1 LLSNPKMTTLRKH
14 PIWGLLPIF
23 VLFVPFQA
31 HAADQPRAKSP
42 KETSRGSDAGA
53 IDASAKAEAA
63 HRFDRALK
71 LFESGDNAGA
81 LAEFKR
87 IYDISPEPV
96 VLYNIGLVYAALARP
111 VDAVDALEPLVT
123 GAKLQPAQLERAK
136 ATLEDQK
143 ARIGRIA
150 VSTKPAETRIEV
162 DNIEVAKTPL
172 KAPIRVSE
180 GTHIIGAVAEGYA
193 PARKEILVAGNS
205 EASLTFELIP
215 TQGKEPAN
223 LNVKTRISGAQIFL
237 DGKAV
242 GQTPLAA
249 SITTAA
255 GHHVVELRRAG
266 YVTAHQAIDV
276 GPGATGEIALD
287 LNVDASA
294 LGTDGATL
302 VLNASES
309 PLDVTLDG
317 ERKGPYT
324 EPLRLPRGPHHL
336 TLSTPGF
343 ITAEREVD
351 LTPTNS
357 NELRIAFEPTP
368 ETRRNYRSSAMFHR
382 TWGWVGVI
390 GGAVI
395 GGGGAAL
402 AAAGISKKNAGANDI
417 TALNDKT
424 TNSQP
429 PCDGLSNWAAEGNDN
444 GTACNKAKADAGSK
458 FDSGVQLRNLGFV
471 GVGVGGAVLVTGV
484 VLLLTG
490 NDPNKYEQP
499 TTRALNQKRGPRFT
513 FVPGPGDVGSGLLVT
528 F

>member
-1 LLSNPKMTTLRKH
+1 MTFTRN
-14 PIWGLLPIF
+14 GLFRGL
-23 VLFVPFQA
+23 VPTILAFTSIQA
-31 HAADQPRAKSP
+31 AAADPPHSKATKDVSKGSAPSP
-42 KETSRGSDAGA
+42 M
-53 IDASAKAEAA
+53 DASAKAEAA
-63 HRFDRALK
+63 RRFDRALK

-87 IYDISPEPV
+87 IYDIMPEPV

-123 GAKLQPAQLERAK
+123 GGKLQPAQLERARV
-136 ATLEDQK
+136 TLEDQK
-143 ARIGRIA
+143 ARIGRVA
-150 VSTKPAETRIEV
+150 VSTKPVDARIEV

-172 KAPIRVSE
+172 SAPIRVSE

-205 EASLTFELIP
+205 DASLTFELIP

-223 LNVKTRISGAQIFL
+223 LSVKTRISGAQIFL

-242 GQTPLAA
+242 GQTPLAT

-266 YVTAHQAIDV
+266 YVSAQKAVDV

-287 LNVDASA
+287 LNIDAAA
-294 LGTDGATL
+294 LGADGATL

-309 PLDVTLDG
+309 PVDVTLDG
-317 ERKGPYT
+317 ERRGLYK
-324 EPLRLPRGPHHL
+324 EPLRLPMGPHHL
-336 TLSTPGF
+336 SVSSPGF
-343 ITAEREVD
+343 ITIERDVVLD
-351 LTPTNS
+351 KSNTN
-357 NELRIAFEPTP
+357 EIQFTFEPTP
-368 ETRRNYRSSAMFHR
+368 ETRRSYRSNAMLHR
-382 TWGWVGVI
+382 TWGWVGII

-402 AAAGISKKNAGANDI
+402 AAAGISKKNSGASDL

-424 TNSQP
+424 INSIP
-429 PCDGLSNWAAEGNDN
+429 PCDGTHGYLAEGSDN
-444 GTACNKAKADAGSK
+444 GAACNSAKTDASNK

-490 NDPNKYEQP
+490 SDPNKYEQP
-499 TTRALNQKRGPRFT
+499 ATRALNRNRGPRFT

>member
-1 LLSNPKMTTLRKH
+1 MTSLRKH
-14 PIWGLLPIF
+14 RICGLLPTIILLTP
-23 VLFVPFQA
+23 VQA
-31 HAADQPRAKSP
+31 LAADPPHEKSH
-42 KETSRGSDAGA
+42 KEASRGAETKT
-53 IDASAKAEAA
+53 IDASSKAEAA

-87 IYDISPEPV
+87 IYDITPEPV
-96 VLYNIGLVYAALARP
+96 VLYNIGLVYAALSRP
-111 VDAVDALEPLVT
+111 VDAVDALEPLVN
-123 GAKLQPAQLERAK
+123 GGKLQPAQLERAK
-136 ATLEDQK
+136 QTLEDQK
-143 ARIGRIA
+143 ARIGRLT

-172 KAPIRVSE
+172 AAKIRVSE
-180 GTHIIGAVAEGYA
+180 GTHVIGAVAEGYA
-193 PARKEILVAGNS
+193 PARKEIVVAGNS
-205 EASLTFELIP
+205 DASLTFELIP

-237 DGKAV
+237 DGQAV
-242 GQTPLAA
+242 GQTPLAT

-266 YVTAHQAIDV
+266 YVTAHKAIDV

-287 LNVDASA
+287 LNVDAAA

-302 VLNASES
+302 VLNTSES
-309 PLDVTLDG
+309 PVDVTLDG
-317 ERKGPYT
+317 ERKGPYR
-324 EPLRLPRGPHHL
+324 EPLRLPMGPHHL
-336 TLSTPGF
+336 SVSSPGF
-343 ITAEREVD
+343 IAIERDVVLD
-351 LTPTNS
+351 KSNTN
-357 NELRIAFEPTP
+357 EILFTFEPTP
-368 ETRRNYRSSAMFHR
+368 ETRRSYRSNAMFHR

-402 AAAGISKKNAGANDI
+402 AAAGISKKNAGARDI
-417 TALNDKT
+417 TTLNDKF
-424 TNSQP
+424 TNDQP
-429 PCDGLSNWAAEGNDN
+429 PCDATSGYKAEGSDS
-444 GTACNKAKADAGSK
+444 GTACNNAKTDASNK
-458 FDSGVQLRNLGFV
+458 FDSGVQLRNLGFI

-499 TTRALNQKRGPRFT
+499 TTRALNRNREPRFS
-513 FVPGPGDVGSGLLVT
+513 FVPGPGEIGSGLLVT

>member
-1 LLSNPKMTTLRKH
+1 M
-14 PIWGLLPIF
+14 
-23 VLFVPFQA
+23 QA
-31 HAADQPRAKSP
+31 AAADPPHSKTQK
-42 KETSRGSDAGA
+42 DAGQGSNA
-53 IDASAKAEAA
+53 SQMAASAKAEAA

-87 IYDISPEPV
+87 IYDISPEPI
-96 VLYNIGLVYAALARP
+96 VLYNIGLVYAALSRP

-123 GAKLQPAQLERAK
+123 GGKLQGTHLERAK
-136 ATLEDQK
+136 QTLEDQK
-143 ARIGRIA
+143 ARIGRIT
-150 VSTKPAETRIEV
+150 VSTKPAEARIEV

-172 KAPIRVSE
+172 TAPIRVSE

-205 EASLTFELIP
+205 DASLTFELIP

-223 LNVKTRISGAQIFL
+223 LSVKTRISGANIFL

-242 GQTPLAA
+242 GQTPLAT

-266 YVTAHQAIDV
+266 YVSAHKAVDV
-276 GPGATGEIALD
+276 GPGATGEIAVD
-287 LNVDASA
+287 LAVDAAA

-309 PLDVTLDG
+309 PVDVTLDG
-317 ERKGPYT
+317 ERKGPYK
-324 EPLRLPRGPHHL
+324 EPMRVPMGPHHL
-336 TLSTPGF
+336 SASSPGF
-343 ITAEREVD
+343 ITIERDIVLD
-351 LTPTNS
+351 KSNTNEIS
-357 NELRIAFEPTP
+357 VTFEPTP
-368 ETRRNYRSSAMFHR
+368 ETRRSYRSNAMFHR

-402 AAAGISKKNAGANDI
+402 AAAGISKKNAGSRDI
-417 TALNDKT
+417 TALNDQA
-424 TNSQP
+424 TNSVP
-429 PCDGLSNWAAEGNDN
+429 PCDFKSGYAAEGSDN
-444 GTACNKAKADAGSK
+444 GTACNNAKTDASNK

-471 GVGVGGAVLVTGV
+471 GIGVGGAVLVTGV

-499 TTRALNQKRGPRFT
+499 TTRALNQNRGPRFT
-513 FVPGPGDVGSGLLVT
+513 FVPGPGEIGSGLLVS